1 MLGLPEFK
9 GFFPIQRFVS
19 LRWKVFFH
27 LSLLIVALTAAF
39 GLLHYFHL
47 YQQFDAQLKARLI
60 TMEQELQGLLQ
71 RTTDRLQR
79 LGSAVV
85 MGIDLPS
92 ASSGFSLPSKEH
104 LARLTALSYELDFK
118 RIELFDRNGQLVW
131 QWPDQAMVTAM
142 PPQVAMA
149 VEREIPLSLLSCH
162 QECELRTFVPILA
175 EGQNAGVLGITQ
187 AIADLILDFR
197 AVTGKNIDLGI
208 FIYDST
214 RPDALWGRPAALTNR
229 QALIPFL
236 SYLTKRN
243 PDPDQLENVVF
254 IRWQQSTY
262 AVYRIPLWQLIE
274 APKGWIVLFADVSE
288 AVAKIRQATISV
300 LLEAGSLAA
309 VGELSLLLLIRTPTR
324 RLKRLADTLPLLAQ
338 GKYQAAR
345 AALAAKPR
353 KIKLDDEIDRLESTA
368 TTLSHQLESQAEAL
382 AQRNRELAAERD
394 FIRGLLNTA
403 HVLILTQT
411 KTGIIQTINEHAAQ
425 LTGFSSAELSG
436 RPFTSL
442 LHYPQTAVDFLSWL
456 SQPAQPSTLR
466 FQHQVAVRCCDGTL
480 RDIVWVHTRLGEMY
494 SHIAVLSVGLDVTD
508 RVRAEARLAWLA
520 NHDPLTGLFNRHRF
534 QEELE
539 RTLAELSRTQR
550 SAALVLFDLD
560 NFKDINDS
568 SGHAAGDALLKMLG
582 QVLKERVRSSDT
594 VARLGGD
601 EFAVLMAD
609 TTASGAEKFAQEL
622 NQRLQEIPFHYAGKI
637 YRISAS
643 IGIAMIPQHG
653 NNVEELLANADLAM
667 YQAKQAG
674 RGRFHLFS
682 FEDQAKDEAGQ
693 RVYWKAVISRA
704 LEHKLF
710 VFHYQPVADA
720 SSGAIV
726 HWEALLRL
734 KQEDGTLVLPD
745 AFMGAAQRAGL
756 MPAIDRLV
764 VKEALEVLR
773 EYANRGLKPMLAINL
788 SASALTDTHWTEPL
802 LTEVKAGWLEPCQ
815 IIFEVTETAAVT
827 DVAAA
832 RKVIE
837 AMAELGFRFAI
848 DDFGAGF
855 ASFHYLKQLPFA
867 YVKID
872 KAFISKSA
880 SDPRDLVFAEA
891 ITTLAHGYGQKV
903 IAEGVEDEGI
913 LQTLRQLKVDYV
925 QGFHIGRP
933 RPTLQSQ
940 SKSPASG

>member
-9 GFFPIQRFVS
+9 GLFPIQLFVS
-19 LRWKVFFH
+19 LRWKVFCH

-47 YQQFDAQLKARLI
+47 CQQFDAQLKARLI
-60 TMEQELQGLLQ
+60 TIEQELQGLLQ
-71 RTTDRLQR
+71 RTTDRWQR

-131 QWPDQAMVTAM
+131 QWPDQAMATAI
-142 PPQVAMA
+142 PQVAKA

-175 EGQNAGVLGITQ
+175 GGQNAGVLGITQ

-208 FIYDST
+208 FIYDLT
-214 RPDALWGRPAALTNR
+214 RLDALWRRPAALTNQ

-236 SYLTKRN
+236 SYLAKRH
-243 PDPDQLENVVF
+243 PDPDQLGNVVF
-254 IRWQQSTY
+254 VRWQQSTY

-324 RLKRLADTLPLLAQ
+324 RLKRLADTLPLLAR

-394 FIRGLLNTA
+394 FICGLLNTA

-456 SQPAQPSTLR
+456 SQPVQPSTLR
-466 FQHQVAVRCCDGTL
+466 FQHQVAVRCRDGTL
-480 RDIVWVHTRLGEMY
+480 RDIVWVHTRLRETY

-520 NHDPLTGLFNRHRF
+520 NHDPPTGLFNRHRF

-550 SAALVLFDLD
+550 SAA
-560 NFKDINDS
+560 K
-568 SGHAAGDALLKMLG
+568 
-582 QVLKERVRSSDT
+582 VR
-594 VARLGGD
+594 
-601 EFAVLMAD
+601 
-609 TTASGAEKFAQEL
+609 
-622 NQRLQEIPFHYAGKI
+622 P
-637 YRISAS
+637 RI
-643 IGIAMIPQHG
+643 
-653 NNVEELLANADLAM
+653 
-667 YQAKQAG
+667 
-674 RGRFHLFS
+674 
-682 FEDQAKDEAGQ
+682 
-693 RVYWKAVISRA
+693 
-704 LEHKLF
+704 
-710 VFHYQPVADA
+710 
-720 SSGAIV
+720 
-726 HWEALLRL
+726 
-734 KQEDGTLVLPD
+734 
-745 AFMGAAQRAGL
+745 
-756 MPAIDRLV
+756 
-764 VKEALEVLR
+764 
-773 EYANRGLKPMLAINL
+773 
-788 SASALTDTHWTEPL
+788 EP
-802 LTEVKAGWLEPCQ
+802 
-815 IIFEVTETAAVT
+815 
-827 DVAAA
+827 
-832 RKVIE
+832 
-837 AMAELGFRFAI
+837 
-848 DDFGAGF
+848 
-855 ASFHYLKQLPFA
+855 
-867 YVKID
+867 
-872 KAFISKSA
+872 
-880 SDPRDLVFAEA
+880 
-891 ITTLAHGYGQKV
+891 TLAR
-903 IAEGVEDEGI
+903 DSFP
-913 LQTLRQLKVDYV
+913 LCR
-925 QGFHIGRP
+925 
-933 RPTLQSQ
+933 
-940 SKSPASG
+940 